1 MDYKYQLNRE
11 FPLVNETYEDIYK
24 INLGDHLTKNFT
36 DNTGRIVAVFDG
48 VVPKEELDLLR
59 SYFMKSNSAYL
70 YDGYDGDFTESS
82 DNVNWI
88 VKKFVSIFSVFR
100 SNLNNT
106 ECRVGIVART
116 CDTVLK
122 VSTPISRCSLSL
134 CLPCSKW
141 KVEV

>member
-70 YDGYDGDFTESS
+70 YDGYDGDFTESN

-100 SNLNNT
+100 SNFNNS

-116 CDTVLK
+116 CDTVRK
-122 VSTPISRCSLSL
+122 V
-134 CLPCSKW
+134 
-141 KVEV
+141 